1 MKGHQFKSWI
11 FELREI
17 LREIKNSHY
26 FLDSWTQFNSVGSFI
41 HIFFHQERFI
51 KLFDPRIWSI
61 LLSRNSQGS
70 TSNRYFTI
78 KGVILFVVAVLIYR
92 INNRNMVERR
102 NLYLIGLLP
111 IPMNSIGPR
120 NDTLEEAVGSSNI
133 NRLIVSLLYLPK
145 GKKISESC
153 FLNPKESTWVLPITK
168 KCSMPE
174 SNWGSRWWRNW
185 IGKKRDSSCKI
196 SNETVAGIE
205 ILFKEKDIKYL
216 EFLFVY
222 YMDDPIRKDHDWE
235 LFDRLSL
242 RKRRNIINLN
252 SGPLFEILVKHWI
265 CYLMPAFREKIPIEV
280 EGFFKQ
286 QGAGSTI
293 QSNDIEHVSH
303 LFSRN
308 RWAISLQN
316 CAQFHMWQFRQDL
329 FVSWGKNPPESDF
342 LRNVSREN
350 LIWLDNV
357 WLVNKDRFF
366 SKVRNVSSNIQ
377 YDSTRSS
384 FVQVRDSSQLKGS
397 SDQSRDHLDSISNE
411 DSEYYTLINQR
422 EIQQLKER
430 SILWDPSFLQTER
443 TEIES
448 DRFPK
453 CLSGYSSMSRLF
465 TEREKQMINHL
476 LPEEIEEFLGNP
488 TRSVRSFFSDRWS
501 ELHLGSNPTERSTR
515 DQKLLKKQQDLSFVP
530 SRRSENKE
538 MVNIFKIITYLQNTV
553 SIHPISSD
561 PGCDMVPKDEPD
573 MDSSNKISFLNKN
586 PFFDLFHLFHDRN
599 RGGYT
604 LHHDFESEER
614 FQEMADLFTLSITE
628 PDLVY
633 HKGFAFSIDSYGLDQ
648 KQFLNEVFNSRDESK
663 KKSLLVLPP
672 IFYEENESFYRRIR
686 KKWVRISC
694 GNDLEDPKPKIVV
707 FASNNIMEAVNQ
719 YRLIRNLIQIQ
730 YSTYG
735 YIRNVLNRF
744 FLMNRSDRN
753 FEYGIQRDQIGKD
766 TLNHRT
772 LMKYTINQHLSNL
785 KKSQKRWFDPL
796 IFISRTE
803 RSMNRDPDAYRYKW
817 SNGSKNFQEHLEH
830 FVSEQKS
837 RFQVVFDRLRIN
849 QYSIDWSEVI
859 DKKGLSKPLRFF
871 LSKSLLFLSKLLFFL
886 SNSLPFFF
894 VSFGNIPIHRSEIY
908 IYELKGPNDQ
918 LCNQLLESIGLQIV
932 HLKKWKPFLLDN
944 HDTSQKSKFL
954 INGGTISPFLFN
966 KIPKWM
972 IDSFH
977 TRNNRRKSF
986 DNTDSYFSMIF
997 HDQDN
1002 WLNPVKPFHRSSL
1015 ISSFYK
1021 ANRLRF
1027 LNNPHHFCFYCNKRF
1042 PFYVEKARIN
1052 NYDFT
1057 YGQFLNILFIRNKI
1071 FSLCVGKKKHAFWG
1085 RDTISP
1091 IESQGSNIFIPNDF
1105 PQSGGDETYNLYKS
1119 FHFPSRS
1126 DPFVR
1131 RAIYSIA
1138 DISGTP
1144 LTEGQIVNFERTY
1157 CQPLSDM
1164 NLSDSEGKNLH
1175 QYLNFNSNMGLIH
1188 TPCSE
1193 NYLPSEKRK
1202 KRSLCLKKCVEKGQ
1216 MYRTFQRDSAF
1227 STLSKWNLFQTYMP
1241 WFLTSTGYK
1250 YLNLIFLDTFSD
1262 LLPILS
1268 SSPKFVSIFHDIMH
1282 GSDISWR
1289 ILQKKWCLP
1298 QWNLIREISSKCLH
1312 NLLLSEEMIDRNNE
1326 SPLISTH
1333 LRSPNVREFLYSILF
1348 LLLVAGYLVRTH
1360 LLFVSRAS
1368 SELQTEF
1375 EKVKSLMIPSSMIE
1389 LRKLLDRYPT
1399 SEPNS
1404 FWLKNLFLVALEQLG
1419 DSLEEI
1425 RGSASGGNM
1434 LLGGGPA
1441 YGVKSIRSKKKYLNI
1456 NLIDIIDLISIIPN
1470 PINRITFSRNTRHL
1484 SHTSKEIYS
1493 LIRKRKNVNGDWID
1507 DKIESWVANSDSID
1521 DEEREFLVQF
1531 STLTT
1536 EKRIDQILLS
1546 LTHSD
1551 HLSKNDSGYQMIEQP
1566 GAIYL
1571 RYLVD
1576 IHKKYLMNYEFNTS
1590 CLAERRIFLAHYQT
1604 ITYSQ
1609 TSCGANSFHFP
1620 SHGKPF
1626 SLRLALSPSR
1636 GILVIGSIGT
1646 GRSYLVKY
1654 LATNSYV
1661 PFITVFLNKFL
1672 DNKPKGFLI
1681 DDIDIDDSDDID
1693 DIDIDD
1699 NDIDDSD
1706 DIDASD
1712 DIDRDLDTELE
1723 LLTMM
1728 NALTMDM
1735 MPEIDRFY
1743 ITLQFE
1749 LAKAMSPCIIWI
1761 PNIHDLDVNESNYFS
1776 LGLLVNHLSR
1786 DCERCSTRNILVIAS
1801 THIPQKVDPA
1811 LIAPN
1816 KLNTCIKIR
1825 RLLIPQQ
1832 RKHLFT
1838 LSYTRGFRLE
1848 KKMFHTNGF
1857 GSITMGSNARDLV
1870 ALTNEALSISITQK
1884 KSIIDTNTIRSVL
1897 HRQTW
1902 DLRSQVRSVQD
1913 HGILFY
1919 QIGRAVAQNVLLS
1932 NCPVDPISIYM
1943 KKKSCNEGD
1952 SYLYK
1957 WYFEL
1962 GTSMKKLTI
1971 LLYLLSCSAGSVAQD
1986 LWSLPGPDEKNG
1998 ITSYGLVENDSDL
2011 VHGLLE
2017 VEGALVG
2024 SSRTEKDC
2032 SQFDND
2038 RVTLLLRPEPRNPL
2052 DMMQNGSCSILDQ
2065 RFLYEK
2071 YESEFEE
2078 GEGEGALDPQ
2088 QIEEDLFNHIV
2099 WAPRIWRPWGF
2110 LFDCIERPNEL
2121 GFPYWSRSFRG
2132 KRIIYD
2138 EEDELQENDSEFLQ
2152 SGTMQYQTR
2161 DRSSKEQ
2168 GLFRISQFIWDPAD
2182 PLFFL
2187 FKDQPFVSVFSH
2199 RELFA
2204 DEEMS
2209 KGLLTSQTDP
2219 PTSIYKRWFIKKTQ
2233 EKHFEL
2239 LINRQRWLR
2248 TNSSLSNGS
2257 FRSNTLSESYQY
2269 LSNLFLS
2276 NGTLL
2281 DQMTKTLLRKRWLFP
2296 DEMKI
2301 GFMEQEKD
2309 FPFLSR
2315 KDMWP

>member
-17 LREIKNSHY
+17 KNSHS
-26 FLDSWTQFNSVGSFI
+26 FLDSWTQFNSVGSLI
-41 HIFFHQERFI
+41 PIFLQQERLL

-78 KGVILFVVAVLIYR
+78 KGVVLFVVAVLIYR
-92 INNRNMVERR
+92 INNRNMVERK
-102 NLYLIGLLP
+102 NIYLAGLLP

-120 NDTLEEAVGSSNI
+120 NDTLEESFGSSNI

-153 FLNPKESTWVLPITK
+153 FLDAKESTWVLPITK
-168 KCSMPE
+168 KCIMTE
-174 SNWGSRWWRNW
+174 SNWGWRWWRNW

-205 ILFKEKDIKYL
+205 ISFKEKDIKYL
-216 EFLFVY
+216 GFLFVY
-222 YMDDPIRKDHDWE
+222 SMDDPIRKDHDWE
-235 LFDRLSL
+235 LFDRLSP

-252 SGPLFEILVKHWI
+252 SGQLFEILVKHWI
-265 CYLMPAFREKIPIEV
+265 CYLMSAFREKKSIEV

-286 QGAGSTI
+286 QGAESTI

-308 RWAISLQN
+308 KWAISLQN

-329 FVSWGKNPPESDF
+329 FVSWGKNPHESDF

-350 LIWLDNV
+350 WIWLDNV

-366 SKVRNVSSNIQ
+366 SKVQNVSSNIQ

-384 FVQVRDSSQLKGS
+384 FVQVTNSSQLKGS
-397 SDQSRDHLDSISNE
+397 SDQSRDHFDSISNE
-411 DSEYYTLINQR
+411 DSEYHTLINQR
-422 EIQQLKER
+422 EIHQLKER

-465 TEREKQMINHL
+465 TEREKQMNNHL
-476 LPEEIEEFLGNP
+476 LPEEIEEVLGNP
-488 TRSVRSFFSDRWS
+488 TRSIRSFFSDRWS

-515 DQKLLKKQQDLSFVP
+515 DQKLLKKEQDPSFVP

-553 SIHPISSD
+553 SIHLISSD

-573 MDSSNKISFLNKN
+573 MDSSNKISVLNKN

-599 RGGYT
+599 RGGYA
-604 LHHDFESEER
+604 LRHDFESEER
-614 FQEMADLFTLSITE
+614 FQEKADLFTLSITE

-633 HKGFAFSIDSYGLDQ
+633 HKGFAFSIASYGLDQ
-648 KQFLNEVFNSRDESK
+648 NQFLNEARDESK
-663 KKSLLVLPP
+663 KKSLWVLPP
-672 IFYEENESFYRRIR
+672 IFYEENESFYRRMR

-694 GNDLEDPKPKIVV
+694 GNDLEDPKPKRVV
-707 FASNNIMEAVNQ
+707 FASNNIMEAFNQ
-719 YRLIRNLIQIQ
+719 SRLIRNLIKIQ

-735 YIRNVLNRF
+735 YIRNVLNPF

-753 FEYGIQRDQIGKD
+753 FEYGIQRDQIGND

-785 KKSQKRWFDPL
+785 KKSQKKWFDPL
-796 IFISRTE
+796 IWISRTE
-803 RSMNRDPDAYRYKW
+803 RSMNRDPNADRYKG
-817 SNGSKNFQEHLEH
+817 SNGSKNFQEHFL
-830 FVSEQKS
+830 SEQKS
-837 RFQVVFDRLRIN
+837 HFQVVFDRLLRN

-859 DKKGLSKPLRFF
+859 DKKD
-871 LSKSLLFLSKLLFFL
+871 LSKSLLFLSKLLLFL

-894 VSFGNIPIHRSEIY
+894 VSFGNIPVHRSEIH
-908 IYELKGPNDQ
+908 IYELKGPNYQ

-932 HLKKWKPFLLDN
+932 HLKKRKPFLLDD

-986 DNTDSYFSMIF
+986 DNTDSYFSMIS

-1002 WLNPVKPFHRSSL
+1002 WLNPVKPFHGSSL

-1071 FSLCVGKKKHAFWG
+1071 FDLCGGKKKHAFLE
-1085 RDTISP
+1085 RATISP
-1091 IESQGSNIFIPNDF
+1091 IESQVSNIFIPKDF
-1105 PQSGGDETYNLYKS
+1105 PQSGDETYNLYKY
-1119 FHFPSRS
+1119 FHFATRS

-1131 RAIYSIA
+1131 RAFYSIA

-1144 LTEGQIVNFERTY
+1144 LTEGEIVHFERTY
-1157 CQPLSDM
+1157 CQPLSDL

-1175 QYLNFNSNMGLIH
+1175 QYLNFNSNMRLIH

-1193 NYLPSEKRK
+1193 KDLPSENRK
-1202 KRSLCLKKCVEKGQ
+1202 KRSLCLKKCLEKGQ

-1241 WFLTSTGYK
+1241 WFLTSAGYK
-1250 YLNLIFLDTFSD
+1250 YLNFLFLDTFSD
-1262 LLPILS
+1262 LLSILS
-1268 SSPKFVSIFHDIMH
+1268 NSPKFVSIFHDIMY

-1289 ILQKKWCLP
+1289 ILQKKGCLP
-1298 QWNLIREISSKCLH
+1298 QWNLISEISRKCLH
-1312 NLLLSEEMIDRNNE
+1312 NFLMFEEIIHRNNE

-1333 LRSPNVREFLYSILF
+1333 LRLPKVHEFLYSILF
-1348 LLLVAGYLVRTH
+1348 LLLVVGYLVRTH

-1375 EKVKSLMIPSSMIE
+1375 EKVKSLMIPPYMIE

-1399 SEPNS
+1399 SELNS

-1425 RGSASGGNM
+1425 RGSVSGGNM
-1434 LLGGGPA
+1434 LLGGDPA

-1456 NLIDIIDLISIIPN
+1456 NFIDLISIIPN
-1470 PINRITFSRNTRHL
+1470 PTNRITFSRNTRHL

-1493 LIRKRKNVNGDWID
+1493 LIRKRKNVNSDWID
-1507 DKIESWVANSDSID
+1507 DKMESWVANSDSID

-1536 EKRIDQILLS
+1536 EKGIDQILLS
-1546 LTHSD
+1546 LTHSDYLSSD
-1551 HLSKNDSGYQMIEQP
+1551 HLSKNDSGYQMIEHP

-1576 IHKKYLMNYEFNTS
+1576 IHKKCLMNYEFNTS

-1620 SHGKPF
+1620 SHEKPF

-1661 PFITVFLNKFL
+1661 PLVFLNKFL

-1681 DDIDIDDSDDID
+1681 DDIDIDDSDT
-1693 DIDIDD
+1693 
-1699 NDIDDSD
+1699 IDDSD
-1706 DIDASD
+1706 ESDASD
-1712 DIDRDLDTELE
+1712 DIDLDLDTEL
-1723 LLTMM
+1723 LTLM
-1728 NALTMDM
+1728 NALNMDM
-1735 MPEIDRFY
+1735 MPEIDRFS

-1761 PNIHDLDVNESNYFS
+1761 PNIHDLDVNESNYLS
-1776 LGLLVNHLSR
+1776 LGLLVNYLSR

-1811 LIAPN
+1811 LIVPN

-1832 RKHLFT
+1832 RKHFFN
-1838 LSYTRGFRLE
+1838 LSYTKGFHLE
-1848 KKMFHTNGF
+1848 KKMFHTNEF

-1870 ALTNEALSISITQK
+1870 ALTNEALAISITQK
-1884 KSIIDTNTIRSVL
+1884 KSIIDTNTIRSAL

-1913 HGILFY
+1913 HEILFY

-1932 NCPVDPISIYM
+1932 NCPIDPISIYM
-1943 KKKSCNEGD
+1943 KKKSCNERD

-1998 ITSYGLVENDSDL
+1998 ITSYGLVENASDL

-2017 VEGALVG
+2017 VEGALGG

-2052 DMMQNGSCSILDQ
+2052 DMMQNGSCSIVDQ

-2078 GEGEGALDPQ
+2078 GEVEGALDPQ

-2110 LFDCIERPNEL
+2110 LFYCIERPNSL
-2121 GFPYWSRSFRG
+2121 GFPYWARSFRG

-2138 EEDELQENDSEFLQ
+2138 EENELQENDSEFLQ

-2168 GLFRISQFIWDPAD
+2168 GFFRISQFIWDPAD

-2187 FKDQPFVSVFSH
+2187 FKDQPPVSVFSH
-2199 RELFA
+2199 REFFA

-2219 PTSIYKRWFIKKTQ
+2219 PTSIYKRWFIKNTQ

-2239 LINRQRWLR
+2239 LIHHQRWIR

-2276 NGTLL
+2276 NGRLL

-2301 GFMEQEKD
+2301 GFM
-2309 FPFLSR
+2309 
-2315 KDMWP
+2315 